1 MTLKQR
7 NESGR
12 APRKISKQC
21 FLIAS
26 ILSGAL
32 LLSAGVVTAQDTRL
46 ADARAAL
53 AEIPGMNR
61 CIEPGEQPDL
71 GSIPFA
77 ATAEKTEFE
86 SAINPHIN
94 FVNASNSY
102 IECIREVE
110 QAAGDSI
117 TEVQKDAISSLDDMI
132 WENMDTTRLFIQPEI
147 QVYNERFS
155 D

>member
-7 NESGR
+7 NGR
-12 APRKISKQC
+12 GRTARKISKQC

-26 ILSGAL
+26 TLSGAL
-32 LLSAGVVTAQDTRL
+32 LLSASVVMAQDTTL
-46 ADARAAL
+46 ADAKAVL
-53 AEIPGMNR
+53 AEISGMNR
-61 CIEPGEQPDL
+61 CIEPGVQPDL

-77 ATAEKTEFE
+77 TTTEKAEFE

-102 IECIREVE
+102 IECIRAVE
-110 QAAGDSI
+110 QAAGDSV
-117 TEVQKDAISSLDDMI
+117 TDVQKDAISSLDNMI
-132 WENMDTTRLFIQPEI
+132 WEDMDMTLRFIQPEI
-147 QVYNERFS
+147 QVHKERFS